1 MINYSRILI
10 LFFIQ
15 LIGTTCIAQTKID
28 TLKGSITKERAWW
41 DIQRYD
47 LTINPDLQSKW
58 INGKNIIQ
66 YNLVGRQTNVLMQID
81 LVAPLKIDSVFQ
93 NGKQVPFKQ
102 FGDIWYLTI
111 NQKQQPKFNQLTIYY
126 SGKPTESI
134 NPPWDGGVVWSKD
147 SLGRPWVSVACQY
160 KGASLWYPCKNAL
173 YDEPD
178 NGASISVVVPDSLIA
193 VANGKLVKRLKLDN
207 KRAIY
212 QWAVKNPI
220 NHYGISFYIGNYIQ
234 LQDFFKG
241 EKGLLTM
248 NYWVLDYHKYKAE
261 AHLIKEAKNTMRAL
275 EYWFGPYPFYNDE
288 FKIVDAPYIGME
300 HQSAIAYGSSY
311 RTGTNLKGGDISNTG
326 WGKKTD
332 KIVVHEMAHEWFGNS
347 ITASDIADRWIQEGF
362 AGLAEELVIAKYWGN
377 QAGAEFMAGRFRT
390 IENDKPVIARY
401 GINEDGSQDNYI
413 KGWALLHMI
422 RTIINDENLFIIIL
436 RGLNSE
442 FKNKVVSSSDIER
455 YISLKSNIQF
465 KPLFDQYLRTA
476 QIPILQCKIKG
487 SSVEFKYV
495 NCNVDFNMPIKTNWT
510 GDNWLYPTTNWQ
522 TINLSSVIDSIPL
535 KINPNFYLKLEIEN

>member
-220 NHYGISFYIGNYIQ
+220 NHYGISFYIGKYIQ

-275 EYWFGPYPFYNDE
+275 EYWFGP
-288 FKIVDAPYIGME
+288 
-300 HQSAIAYGSSY
+300 
-311 RTGTNLKGGDISNTG
+311 
-326 WGKKTD
+326 
-332 KIVVHEMAHEWFGNS
+332 
-347 ITASDIADRWIQEGF
+347 
-362 AGLAEELVIAKYWGN
+362 
-377 QAGAEFMAGRFRT
+377 
-390 IENDKPVIARY
+390 
-401 GINEDGSQDNYI
+401 
-413 KGWALLHMI
+413 
-422 RTIINDENLFIIIL
+422 
-436 RGLNSE
+436 
-442 FKNKVVSSSDIER
+442 
-455 YISLKSNIQF
+455 
-465 KPLFDQYLRTA
+465 
-476 QIPILQCKIKG
+476 
-487 SSVEFKYV
+487 
-495 NCNVDFNMPIKTNWT
+495 
-510 GDNWLYPTTNWQ
+510 
-522 TINLSSVIDSIPL
+522 
-535 KINPNFYLKLEIEN
+535 